1 MSVIEIAGS
10 LIPGSTDTPLDAR
23 TRIASISEVE
33 TIANPYVSM
42 PFSVLDTG
50 KTYKVKSLKAK
61 MIGPIQVPNAL
72 IDEYELVPDA
82 ETIAELREEI
92 AGIEIPDSG
101 GTVKSVNGTEPDA
114 NGNVSLELET
124 GTVKSVN
131 GVEPDANGNV
141 LLELETDA
149 VKSVNGME
157 PDEEGNVQVEAASL
171 PASILTIPIP
181 SDADNHTLSLMV
193 DICENGD
200 FSEEEVTHILMAAHR
215 EKMKIFSDGQFVD
228 IPEDGIGTPYYGET
242 LVFQLDNEMMESY
255 EPGTTYYGRYR
266 WMDSEGGRT
275 DWCGFKFTYDMNDLR
290 PIKLSDT
297 ASSKVATVSTLTGSP
312 VIDYLNGDIQ
322 NFSMSSNV
330 IINRDNI
337 RNIPYGKALM
347 LIIQKQG
354 DCTLTVTSGSVSEV
368 LTLNKTYLIGAV
380 DVGQILLTVSE
391 TVG

>member
-1 MSVIEIAGS
+1 MSVIEISGS
-10 LIPGSTDTPLDAR
+10 LIPGTTDTPLDAR
-23 TRIASISEVE
+23 TRINRISEVE

-82 ETIAELREEI
+82 ETIAELRQEI

-101 GTVKSVNGTEPDA
+101 GTVKSVNGMEPDA
-114 NGNVSLELET
+114 NGNVQLELET
-124 GTVKSVN
+124 GAVKSVN
-131 GVEPDANGNV
+131 GAEPDANGNV
-141 LLELETDA
+141 QL
-149 VKSVNGME
+149 
-157 PDEEGNVQVEAASL
+157 EAASL

-181 SDADNHTLSLMV
+181 SDADNHILSLLV
-193 DICENGD
+193 DICEDGEFPD
-200 FSEEEVTHILMAAHR
+200 DEVTHILMSAHR
-215 EKMKIFSDGQFVD
+215 AKMKIFSDGQFVD

-255 EPGTTYYGRYR
+255 EPGKTYYGRYR
-266 WMDSEGGRT
+266 WMDSGGGRT

-290 PIKLSDT
+290 PIKLPDT
-297 ASSKVATVSTLTGSP
+297 ASSKVAAVSTLTGSP

-322 NFSMSSNV
+322 NFSMSANV